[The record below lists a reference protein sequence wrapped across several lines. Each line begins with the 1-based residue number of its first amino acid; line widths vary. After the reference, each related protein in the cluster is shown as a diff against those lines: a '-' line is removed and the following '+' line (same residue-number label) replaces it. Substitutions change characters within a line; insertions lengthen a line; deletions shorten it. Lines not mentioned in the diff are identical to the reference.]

1 MTLKLSDTAVIFD
14 SGGDTVLVCDSF
26 DYTQLIISGAD
37 SDNALPSDYVSNYF
51 GFTVG
56 THNGFTMGGWT
67 PGQKDEIDKFY
78 FSTEA
83 DADDIADLS
92 VARYGA
98 AGTFSGTHGYAAGGQ
113 GGPLASELN
122 VIDKFPFSSEDD
134 ATDVGNLSVI
144 RSTIQ
149 AGQSS
154 TTHGYASGGMEQGGF
169 SYANRSNV
177 IDRFPFATD
186 TNATDVGN
194 LTDGRWNAA
203 GHQSNTHGYTSGGG
217 QGAYN
222 EGYSYTNIIDKF
234 PFAVA
239 TANATDV
246 GDLIDVIQGAAGQS
260 SFTDAYR
267 SGGIQ
272 SGYPYGPTFK
282 FVNEIDKFPFA
293 TDTNATDTGDLQEAN
308 KNTTGFSSN
317 VSGYT
322 AGGNLSPSSTNYTNR
337 IQKFPFSSAFTTAAD
352 VADLALARGN
362 LTGTQA

>member
-1 MTLKLSDTAVIFD
+1 MVLKLSDTAVIFD

-56 THNGFTMGGWT
+56 THNGYVMGGWT
-67 PGQKDEIDKFY
+67 PGAKDEIDKFS
-78 FSTEA
+78 FASEE
-83 DADDIADLS
+83 DATDIADLS
-92 VARYGA
+92 VARYGGG
-98 AGTFSGTHGYAAGGQ
+98 GTFSGTHGYLSGGH
-113 GGPLASELN
+113 GGPVLGEVN
-122 VIDKFPFSSEDD
+122 VIDKFPFAVDED

-144 RSTIQ
+144 RNTA

-154 TTHGYASGGMEQGGF
+154 TTHGYTSGGMGQGGF
-169 SYANRSNV
+169 SFANRSNV

-194 LTDGRWNAA
+194 LTAGRYLAA

-246 GDLIDVIQGAAGQS
+246 GNLIDIIQGAAGQS
-260 SFTDAYR
+260 SFTDGFR

-282 FVNEIDKFPFA
+282 FVNEIDTFPFA

-308 KNTTGFSSN
+308 KHTTGFSSN

-322 AGGNLSPSSTNYTNR
+322 AGGNLSPTSTNYTNR
-337 IQKFPFSSAFTTAAD
+337 IQKFPFSNSFTTAAD
-352 VADLALARGN
+352 VADLALARGY

>member
-134 ATDVGNLSVI
+134 
-144 RSTIQ
+144 
-149 AGQSS
+149 
-154 TTHGYASGGMEQGGF
+154 
-169 SYANRSNV
+169 
-177 IDRFPFATD
+177 
-186 TNATDVGN
+186 ATDVGN